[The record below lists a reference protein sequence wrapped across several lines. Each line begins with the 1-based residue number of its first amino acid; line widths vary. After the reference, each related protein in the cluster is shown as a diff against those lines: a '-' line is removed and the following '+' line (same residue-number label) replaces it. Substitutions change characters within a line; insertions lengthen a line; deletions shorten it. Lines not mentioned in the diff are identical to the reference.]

1 MKVQPAANVV
11 PSLLAVTGLALIVWW
26 LCISSVKSL
35 DVRLPNMDRP
45 PGSAEAVEAA
55 LVGKLVKLGGQPAVD
70 LPGVWPGF
78 RGPRRDGVA
87 NDATRLAR
95 SWPKEG
101 PPKLWSIALGDG
113 YAGAAV
119 WGGRVFVI
127 DYDRAAAADAVRCFS
142 LADGK
147 EIWRYCYPVSVKR
160 NHGMS
165 RTTPAL
171 SDKYLVTLG
180 PKCNVA
186 CLDPAT
192 GKEYWLFDL
201 VRRYR
206 SAVPQWY
213 AGQCPLLENDRAIF
227 APGGDALMV
236 AVDCSTGRVL
246 WKTPNPAGWAM
257 THASIMP
264 MEFAGRRMYVYCGK
278 GGVAGVAADD
288 GQLLWSTTD
297 WKIAIATVP
306 SPVVLPGGRIFF
318 CGGYNAGGL
327 LLELKSEGSR
337 VVPHTVRR
345 LKAAEFG
352 ATQQTPVL
360 YEDHLYGVRERD
372 KELVCLDLSGQV
384 VWSSGSQH
392 RFGAGPFLV
401 AAGLIYVLDD
411 DGRLTLAEAAPT
423 GYKQLAQ
430 AQVLDG
436 PDSWGPMALVQGRL
450 LVRDMGHMA
459 CLNVGQN

>member
-1 MKVQPAANVV
+1 MKTQNAANVV
-11 PSLLAVTGLALIVWW
+11 PSLLAVTGLALTVWW
-26 LCISSVKSL
+26 LHTNSGKSL

-45 PGSAEAVEAA
+45 AGLAQAAEAA
-55 LVGKLVKLGGQPAVD
+55 LVGTLVKLGGQPAVD
-70 LPGVWPGF
+70 LTGVWPGF
-78 RGPRRDGVA
+78 RGPRRDGVVT
-87 NDATRLAR
+87 DGPRLAR
-95 SWPKEG
+95 TWPKEG
-101 PPKLWSIALGDG
+101 PAKLWTIALGDG

-127 DYDRAAAADAVRCFS
+127 DYDRTASADAVRCFS

-147 EIWRYCYPVSVKR
+147 EIWRYSYPISVKR

-165 RTTPAL
+165 RTTPAVT
-171 SDKYLVTLG
+171 DKYLVTLG
-180 PKCNVA
+180 PKCDAA

-213 AGQCPLLENDRAIF
+213 AGQCPLVENDRAIF

-236 AVDCSTGRVL
+236 AVDCGNGRVV
-246 WKTPNPAGWAM
+246 WKTPNPDAWAM

-318 CGGYNAGGL
+318 CGGYAVGAL
-327 LLELKSEGSR
+327 LLEFKSEGAKL
-337 VVPHTVRR
+337 VPHTVARF
-345 LKAAEFG
+345 KAAQFG
-352 ATQQTPVL
+352 ATQQTPIL
-360 YEDHLYGVRERD
+360 YENHLYGVREHD
-372 KELVCLDLSGQV
+372 KQLVCLDLSGKV
-384 VWSSGSQH
+384 VWASGSQH

-401 AAGLIYVLDD
+401 AGGLIYVLDD
-411 DGRLTLAEAAPT
+411 DGRLTLAEASAS

-430 AQVLDG
+430 AQVLEG

-450 LVRDMGHMA
+450 LVRDMGHMT
-459 CLNVGQN
+459 CLDVGQK